1 MEGSMSSLTYKG
13 SIAEAIA
20 EAKRQ
25 KKLFVVYISGND
37 EISVELEQSVWTNPS
52 DVESIL
58 KFCVFVHLLEGSVG
72 ASQFSAIYPQNSV
85 PSISVVGYN
94 GVMLW
99 SHEGYVSARNFIESI
114 EKAWATIHMQE
125 SVATLLAG
133 ALASNKSEPSTS
145 GTASTAEQGMC
156 LSTDSPSPR
165 DKSLQVPDQQQDAKH
180 VEESSVRSM
189 HGDVLEHAGVE
200 QTISVCDADNTPP
213 HPITG
218 KTDSSESSGTDK
230 VTSSERDG
238 SSAVEQSMMVDGEST
253 STAVDLGDLHTND
266 GSKVSSGSSQMA
278 AVVRDSTILQQENM
292 KIDSQITADILEI
305 ADNVPRN
312 IEAGL
317 SLGDSE
323 MTASETIDIT
333 QDQKVDGVLDRTNV
347 TKKSNDVNLNI
358 RLPDGSSLQGK
369 FSVTDT
375 LRSVKTFVDKNH
387 KIGLGSYDL
396 AVPYPRKLFD
406 EQDLSKTLSNLG
418 FASREALIVVP
429 HRHVTVFHGGQSS
442 SHNVPN
448 TVADTDSNNS
458 GSGYFGLAKRIISF
472 VNPFSYFGG
481 SSSSLQSDSTTD
493 DGLWQYRPNPGLQN
507 ALSGSRQPSDPHSR
521 DNQSPP
527 TKENVGKAKNGTS
540 RTFGSNIHTLKRDE
554 DDPRF
559 SDRNSFWNGN
569 STQYGGDNNK

>member
-1 MEGSMSSLTYKG
+1 MLLL
-13 SIAEAIA
+13 
-20 EAKRQ
+20 
-25 KKLFVVYISGND
+25 LFCVFSGKD

-52 DVESIL
+52 VVESIL
-58 KFCVFVHLLEGSVG
+58 KFCVFVHLLEGTVG
-72 ASQFSAIYPQNSV
+72 ASQFSSIYPQNSV

-99 SHEGYVSARNFIESI
+99 SHDGYVSETNFIESI

-133 ALASNKSEPSTS
+133 ALASKKSEPSTS
-145 GTASTAEQGMC
+145 GTASTAPPEQGMC
-156 LSTDSPSPR
+156 LSTDSPSPG
-165 DKSLQVPDQQQDAKH
+165 DKSLQVPDQQQDTKH
-180 VEESSVRSM
+180 AEESSVKSM
-189 HGDVLEHAGVE
+189 HGDVLGHAGVE

-213 HPITG
+213 HPIMG

-230 VTSSERDG
+230 VTSSEQDG
-238 SSAVEQSMMVDGEST
+238 SSAAEQSMMVDGEST
-253 STAVDLGDLHTND
+253 STAGDLGDLHTND

-292 KIDSQITADILEI
+292 NIDSQITADSLEI
-305 ADNVPRN
+305 ADKVPRN
-312 IEAGL
+312 IDAGL

-323 MTASETIDIT
+323 MNASETIDIT
-333 QDQKVDGVLDRTNV
+333 QDQKVDGVPDRTNV

-406 EQDLSKTLSNLG
+406 EQDLSKTLSDLG

-429 HRHVTVFHGGQSS
+429 HRHATVFHGGQSS
-442 SHNVPN
+442 SHNVLN
-448 TVADTDSNNS
+448 TVDDTDPNNS

-481 SSSSLQSDSTTD
+481 SSSSSQSNSTSD

-507 ALSGSRQPSDPHSR
+507 ALSGSGQPSHPHSR
-521 DNQSPP
+521 DDQSPP
-527 TKENVGKAKNGTS
+527 TNENVGKAKNGTS
-540 RTFGSNIHTLKRDE
+540 RPFGSNIHTLKRDE